1 MWTRRELKEK
11 GKTAFKANYWKTVL
25 VSMLIML
32 TGIGAFSRGGSGS
45 EEAEDTFTASFH
57 LGPFSYNG
65 GHVTGEQMAGNPLI
79 WLLTGLIGLTVGM
92 LALLLV
98 IIVKACL
105 LNPLRVGAQ
114 RFMLMNL
121 NREARVAEA
130 AFAFDHGY
138 KNIVTT
144 MFLRDLY
151 TFLWGLLF
159 LVPGLVRYYKYKM
172 VPYILAEHPDLMP
185 EEILRRSTLMMEGQK
200 WKAFLLDLSFL
211 GWEILSGVT
220 AGLLGVF
227 YVRPYRSMTE
237 AALYERLAY
246 GSPDY

>member
-65 GHVTGEQMAGNPLI
+65 GHVTGEQMAGNPVF

-138 KNIVTT
+138 KNIVMT

-151 TFLWGLLF
+151 TFL
-159 LVPGLVRYYKYKM
+159 
-172 VPYILAEHPDLMP
+172 YILAEHPDLMP
-185 EEILRRSTLMMEGQK
+185 EEVLRRSTLMMEGQK

-246 GSPDY
+246 GSPEY